1 MSKSFIENLP
11 TPPKRKELNDN
22 PVKLCNDIS
31 HIFRARMRENCD
43 IDGVM
48 SQHGARLVLGV
59 LAIGDGRSQR
69 ELVAETHLKPP
80 TVSVIIKK
88 MADEGMVELRADERD
103 MRVTRVYLTEFGRQT
118 DKENIRRIKSVD
130 AKGLEGL
137 SESEIDTL
145 MELLGRIR
153 ENLLCDGEEEKK

>member
-1 MSKSFIENLP
+1 M
-11 TPPKRKELNDN
+11 
-22 PVKLCNDIS
+22 
-31 HIFRARMRENCD
+31 
-43 IDGVM
+43 
-48 SQHGARLVLGV
+48 
-59 LAIGDGRSQR
+59 
-69 ELVAETHLKPP
+69 
-80 TVSVIIKK
+80 
-88 MADEGMVELRADERD
+88 ELRADERD

-153 ENLLCDGEEEKK
+153 KNLLCDGEEEKK